1 MTVCAKCGVDNPAGS
16 RFCAGCGTPVPTVQR
31 CASCGT
37 ESPPGSKFC
46 KGCGAVLQA
55 SFQTPGQPPL
65 QPPLEPPVQRVGM
78 GGGYAGGGYAGGGVG
93 VGVGQGAGAA
103 RRPAAASESLSRLKM
118 LLLVAIG
125 LYAVGLYFN
134 FTGLSQLNQ
143 ARQFYGPVIDTTQ
156 VWFFILIDAGMAAL
170 SALALSGIAKGNLK
184 TAKGATIGNAVVGAI
199 ALLLTFKSGIVSIAL
214 NGGLAVSGIWGRLLI
229 SKEEHPL
236 V

>member
-1 MTVCAKCGVDNPAGS
+1 MTVCAKCGLDNPAGS
-16 RFCAGCGTPVPTVQR
+16 RFCAGCGTPVPTVER

-78 GGGYAGGGYAGGGVG
+78 GGGYPGGGYAGGGVG

-103 RRPAAASESLSRLKM
+103 RRPGAVSESLSRLKV
-118 LLLVAIG
+118 LLMAAIG
-125 LYAVGLYFN
+125 LYAVGLYLNYDTISKLKTFYGQ
-134 FTGLSQLNQ
+134 FADTSTSWFLILLDVAMCGLSG
-143 ARQFYGPVIDTTQ
+143 F
-156 VWFFILIDAGMAAL
+156 AL
-170 SALALSGIAKGNLK
+170 MQIGKGNLK
-184 TAKGATIGNAVVGAI
+184 PAKAASVCNAIVGAV
-199 ALLLTFKSGIVSIAL
+199 ATLLFFKGGIISIAL
-214 NGGLAVSGIWGRLLI
+214 NGGLAVTGIWGRLLI